1 NQLALTLR
9 DRNDSVEGA
18 SGWKH
23 NDTLIGTSFPVGAV
37 GAGTGPVNG
46 PATDSKLL
54 SQNVDLIRGLEDFI
68 KLASGAVIGQ
78 SAGTVAAMAVPG
90 SHFRD
95 LAPDTT
101 VFDPGNGGDIL
112 LGGAGSDTITGNAGN
127 DLIDGDRWLNVR
139 ISVHATK
146 DPASAQ
152 LFTVDGLTTLI
163 SGTGNA
169 NWDGKSVADLM
180 RTGQINPGQLE
191 AVREIISDG
200 ALATDTD
207 VAVFHGS
214 RADFTLTRNANGTV
228 TVVDTVVAPVLGA
241 DGIKIP
247 LIDDEGTDTLVNI
260 EVARFTN
267 FDANGIPTGT
277 FTDVSLARASG
288 APTITSTGTNVL
300 TASTAG

>member
-1 NQLALTLR
+1 
-9 DRNDSVEGA
+9 
-18 SGWKH
+18 
-23 NDTLIGTSFPVGAV
+23 
-37 GAGTGPVNG
+37 
-46 PATDSKLL
+46 
-54 SQNVDLIRGLEDFI
+54 
-68 KLASGAVIGQ
+68 
-78 SAGTVAAMAVPG
+78 
-90 SHFRD
+90 
-95 LAPDTT
+95 
-101 VFDPGNGGDIL
+101 
-112 LGGAGSDTITGNAGN
+112 
-127 DLIDGDRWLNVR
+127 DRWLNVR

-300 TASTAG
+300 TASTAGIVDANGIANTIRYQWQTSATGTGPWTNA